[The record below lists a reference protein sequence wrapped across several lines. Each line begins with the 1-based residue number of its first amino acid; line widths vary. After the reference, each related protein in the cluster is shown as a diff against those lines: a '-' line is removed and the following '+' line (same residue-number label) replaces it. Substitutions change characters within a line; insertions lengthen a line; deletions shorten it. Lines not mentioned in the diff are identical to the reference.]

1 MKKLL
6 YVLLC
11 PVVLTAASCNMADE
25 ADYESM
31 ATDICDCVNKN
42 TTGISEGMK
51 NTFIDAMKND
61 KDFQAAVTEYVMKN
75 PEVGMKDAEAMTQL
89 ESGMESCMNDLEK
102 KYDDV
107 YSNESEEEVQK
118 KLVAKLEANKDCA
131 FTYAIVKL
139 GMQEMAKK

>member
-1 MKKLL
+1 
-6 YVLLC
+6 
-11 PVVLTAASCNMADE
+11 MADE
-25 ADYESM
+25 ADYENM

-42 TTGISEGMK
+42 TTGISDGMK
-51 NTFIDAMKND
+51 NTFVDAMKNG

-102 KYDDV
+102 KYDKV
-107 YSNESEEEVQK
+107 YSNETEEEVQK
-118 KLVAKLEANKDCA
+118 KLVAKLEENKDCS